1 MIKLRNLFVG
11 ISFFPFF
18 IQALVTGFSGEMT
31 YQQNMNIGSGLF
43 CLGLVVMVSTP
54 IEN

>member
-1 MIKLRNLFVG
+1 MITLRNLFVG

-18 IQALVTGFSGEMT
+18 LQTLVMGFSGEMR

-43 CLGLVVMVSTP
+43 CLGFVVMAAVLG
-54 IEN
+54 